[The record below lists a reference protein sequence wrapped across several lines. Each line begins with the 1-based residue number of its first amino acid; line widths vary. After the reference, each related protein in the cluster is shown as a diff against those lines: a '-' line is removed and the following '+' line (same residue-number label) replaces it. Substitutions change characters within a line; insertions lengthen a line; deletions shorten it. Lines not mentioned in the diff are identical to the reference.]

1 MKYASSPSLPE
12 LVVYLLV
19 DVRGGEEDG
28 WLHVGQRLEERGGV
42 SHQVGLGGKNQNN
55 RHFPKSE
62 LILV

>member
-42 SHQVGLGGKNQNN
+42 GHQVGLGGN
-55 RHFPKSE
+55 KSKQSSFFR
-62 LILV
+62 I